1 MKNVILSFFICL
13 SFCVSAQKVKVE
25 EEKSNLGGAKNPALS
40 ATIYEASEDDINS
53 GWKSVMKSY
62 NGKVSNKDQGHIAD
76 NVVVKELSNNTCD
89 VYYKV
94 EKVNEKEHKLVI
106 SVNLGG
112 AYMNPGEHPTQTA
125 FFKKLLLDFAV
136 KTSREAVAEELKD
149 SQKALSKLQSTQ
161 RSLEK
166 DQESLK
172 KDIENYKA
180 KIKQAEEDIAKN
192 TTDLGKKKTEIEA
205 QQKIVD
211 GIQKKKEAI
220 N

>member
-1 MKNVILSFFICL
+1 MKHILIAL
-13 SFCVSAQKVKVE
+13 SILLSVSSYAQKIKVE

-40 ATIYEASEDDINS
+40 VAIYEASEDDINS
-53 GWKSVMKSY
+53 GWKSIMKSY
-62 NGKVSNKDQGHIAD
+62 NGKVSTKDQGHMAD

-94 EKVNEKEHKLVI
+94 EKINEKEHKLVM

-112 AYMNPGEHPTQTA
+112 AFMSPSEHATQTA
-125 FFKKLLLDFAV
+125 YWKKVMQEFAS
-136 KTSREAVAEELKD
+136 KTSKEAVAEELKD
-149 SQKALSKLQSTQ
+149 SQKALAKLQSTQ
-161 RSLEK
+161 RGLEK
-166 DQESLK
+166 DQENLK

-180 KIKQAEEDIAKN
+180 KIKQAEEDVAKN
-192 TTDLGKKKTEIEA
+192 NTDLGKKKTEIEA

-211 GIQKKKEAI
+211 GYQKKKDAI